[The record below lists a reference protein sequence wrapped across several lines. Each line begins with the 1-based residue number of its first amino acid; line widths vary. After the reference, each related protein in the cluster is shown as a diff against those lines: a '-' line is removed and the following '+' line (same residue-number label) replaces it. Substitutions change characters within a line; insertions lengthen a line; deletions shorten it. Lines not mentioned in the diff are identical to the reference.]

1 MRIAIVSDGKTLNA
15 NVNLLFA
22 RSHYFIFFDIV
33 DNKIKTSEAIENLFK
48 DDPRDVA
55 TAVVNFL
62 NSKKVDVTILD
73 EIAPKALNI
82 LHQSKIKIYRSKG
95 IIKDAIDD
103 YLKGEL
109 KQI

>member
-1 MRIAIVSDGKTLNA
+1 MKVAIVSDGKTLSS

-22 RSHYFIFFDIV
+22 RSPYFIFFDIV
-33 DNKIKTSEAIENLFK
+33 DNKIEKFKAIENPFK
-48 DDPRDVA
+48 DNQRDVA

-62 NSKKVDVTILD
+62 NSKKVDVIILD